1 MAFLVVL
8 VLDDPDKTTDVL
20 EMWEGTGVSGVTIFE
35 STGLGRLRRSGIID
49 DLPLIPSLSAVLKGR
64 ETHHRTLFSV
74 VHDQA
79 QVEALVAA
87 TEAVVGD
94 LDQENTGF
102 IYVVPVSQVYGLR
115 DGPWAAEDE
124 AGG

>member
-20 EMWEGTGVSGVTIFE
+20 EHWEGTGVSGVTIFE

-49 DLPLIPSLSAVLKGR
+49 DLPLMPSLGTLLKGR
-64 ETHHRTLFSV
+64 EIHHRTLFTV

-79 QVEALVAA
+79 QVDALVAA
-87 TEAVVGD
+87 THEVVGD
-94 LDQENTGF
+94 LDRDNTGF
-102 IYVVPVSQVYGLR
+102 MYVVPVSQVYGLR
-115 DGPWAAEDE
+115 DGPWAAEGE
-124 AGG
+124 